1 MTARAVEFLRVWVS
15 TNMTL
20 VSHDVDDALA
30 KELARMCLAEA
41 ERQGISYTELK
52 QAAGGN
58 LVASMVGEL
67 RRAG

>member
-1 MTARAVEFLRVWVS
+1 
-15 TNMTL
+15 MTL

-58 LVASMVGEL
+58 LVAFMVGEL